1 MTKQEIIRLVQQIK
15 ATTDPALLREL
26 RKALIEAVALN
37 PKR

>member
-1 MTKQEIIRLVQQIK
+1 MPKKEIVKLVQQIK

-26 RKALIEAVALN
+26 RKALIEAVALT